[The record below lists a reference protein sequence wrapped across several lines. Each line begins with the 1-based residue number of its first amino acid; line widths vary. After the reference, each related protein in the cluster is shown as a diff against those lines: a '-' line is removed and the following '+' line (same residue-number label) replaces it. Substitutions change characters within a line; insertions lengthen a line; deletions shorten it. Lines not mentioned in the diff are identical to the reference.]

1 MVVGAAVVGGA
12 VVVAGADLVE
22 DAEDDLVEDA
32 EDDLVPPPF
41 WEVAIATTTKPT
53 APPPPDDCLRLG
65 FQDFPLVDLTDQV
78 WEKDI
83 SPR

>member
-1 MVVGAAVVGGA
+1 M
-12 VVVAGADLVE
+12 VVAGADLVE

-53 APPPPDDCLRLG
+53 APPPPMIAFVLV
-65 FQDFPLVDLTDQV
+65 FKTSPLS
-78 WEKDI
+78 I
-83 SPR
+83 